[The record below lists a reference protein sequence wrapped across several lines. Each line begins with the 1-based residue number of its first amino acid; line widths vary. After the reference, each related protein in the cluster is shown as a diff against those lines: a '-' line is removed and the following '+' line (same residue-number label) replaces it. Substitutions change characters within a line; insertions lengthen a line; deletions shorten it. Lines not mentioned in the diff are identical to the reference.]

1 MAGTCGHGNTPVR
14 TSFSQC
20 ILTAEARSPLEEP
33 LARRFALP
41 GLLRRMGERTR
52 CSGCGRAC
60 MCVRTVLRDVTD
72 HRASQCE
79 GKVSNATVMVRRPR
93 WARLPARPHLCM
105 RLRERS
111 DRGHEPDPLCGGS
124 VSHWSV
130 SQPYLGTSRST
141 SMSERGPPAPPLGSG
156 GVPRLTALAPSSSS
170 SSSAFLACQLV
181 RVAHVAP

>member
-124 VSHWSV
+124 VSHWPV
-130 SQPYLGTSRST
+130 SQPYLGTSTST
-141 SMSERGPPAPPLGSG
+141 SQRGPLPLIWAVEVSPNSLLLPPPPAP
-156 GVPRLTALAPSSSS
+156 AAAPFLPASSSG
-170 SSSAFLACQLV
+170 
-181 RVAHVAP
+181 